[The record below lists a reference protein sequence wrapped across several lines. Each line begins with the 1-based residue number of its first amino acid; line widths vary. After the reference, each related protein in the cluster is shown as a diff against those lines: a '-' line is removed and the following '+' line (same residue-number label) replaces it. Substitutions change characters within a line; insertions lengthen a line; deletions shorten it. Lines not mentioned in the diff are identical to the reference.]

1 MKNKLLLETEANK
14 SFANTMPKISIHPCS
29 RSLLIVPIWLA
40 TAGDK
45 SIFWISS
52 SPFAVGKQRGALK
65 KLHNYHKPSRANISN
80 KTSLNI
86 VTRSLV
92 ADKRSGYKITPLPF
106 FNRKKVKK
114 LPPLPPPLFYA

>member
-1 MKNKLLLETEANK
+1 
-14 SFANTMPKISIHPCS
+14 MPKISIHPCS
-29 RSLLIVPIWLA
+29 RSLLIFQYGWRLQVTKA
-40 TAGDK
+40 
-45 SIFWISS
+45 SS

-65 KLHNYHKPSRANISN
+65 KLHNYHKPSRAIISN

-114 LPPLPPPLFYA
+114 LPPSLFYA